1 VQTDAKNTM
10 VMSAYCVIC
19 LKALKLTF
27 YNKTLTKI
35 TKKTLKRHKILS
47 ASLQE
52 LTACWYC
59 IAL

>member
-1 VQTDAKNTM
+1 M